1 MKERLWNSLSS
12 ALRAGRCVLVLGP
25 EIPVAQGGEA
35 AGESTAALTV
45 TQALARRLAAAM
57 EEEGLRPVG
66 AQLPAVAQQ
75 CEDAEEFGEAQLRET
90 AARFYRSASFVPSR
104 AHRILAELPFSLVL
118 TTCHDG
124 LIRQAMVDA
133 VKSPTCERYHLRGD
147 RRDNP
152 EFGAPPGPE
161 APLVYH
167 LFGESGDRES
177 LVLSQNDLLD
187 FLIALV
193 SENPP
198 LPNRLVGLLK
208 REGMSFLFVG
218 FGIGDWQLRVLLK
231 TLLRKLDLK
240 TKGNAVAAE
249 QLRGLAPS
257 EREDTVMYYQRG
269 ARVEVEDGDVEVFL
283 EELRKRFV
291 AEGGYAG
298 PATALGQA
306 ARVFISYA
314 RADEALAARLF
325 DALGREG
332 FAPWWDRDSLK
343 GGDDWE
349 LRIKSDLQATDFVL
363 LLYTPAFCR
372 KTDGYVNAEMNMS
385 IRRARS
391 VRGSFLI
398 PLRTSPID
406 EALRVHDLDE
416 FNESELR
423 DGSFE
428 QDLRGLVSEMRR
440 EFQRRNR

>member
-1 MKERLWNSLSS
+1 MKERQWNSLSS
-12 ALRAGRCVLVLGP
+12 ALCAGRCVLVLGP
-25 EIPVAQGGEA
+25 EIPVAQRETA
-35 AGESTAALTV
+35 SESTAVLTV
-45 TQALARRLAAAM
+45 TQSLARRLAAVM

-66 AQLPAVAQQ
+66 NQLLAVAQQ
-75 CEDAEEFGEAQLRET
+75 CEDAEELGEVQLRET

-124 LIRQAMVDA
+124 LLRQAMTDA
-133 VKSPTCERYHLRGD
+133 AKAPARERYHLRGD

-152 EFGAPPGPE
+152 EFGVPPGPE

-167 LFGESGDRES
+167 LFGEPDDRDS

-218 FGIGDWQLRVLLK
+218 FGIGDWQLRVVLK
-231 TLLRKLDLK
+231 AVLRKLDLK

-249 QLRGLAPS
+249 QLQGLAPS

-283 EELRKRFV
+283 EELRRRFIV
-291 AEGGYAG
+291 EGGYAG
-298 PATALGQA
+298 PVTAFGQA
-306 ARVFISYA
+306 PRVFISYA

-332 FAPWWDRDSLK
+332 FVPWWDRDSLK

-363 LLYTPAFCR
+363 LL
-372 KTDGYVNAEMNMS
+372 
-385 IRRARS
+385 
-391 VRGSFLI
+391 
-398 PLRTSPID
+398 
-406 EALRVHDLDE
+406 
-416 FNESELR
+416 
-423 DGSFE
+423 
-428 QDLRGLVSEMRR
+428 
-440 EFQRRNR
+440 